1 MTAYHT
7 ANREYLLRFLKAN
20 SNTALTVQEML
31 YQIQHEHTDGKTPAT
46 SSIYRLI
53 KKFVNEGIVIKMID
67 THRREFVYQFAKEK
81 DSSHMYMRCKVCGKL
96 CPMNLHDS
104 ERLVQE
110 IQNTKSF
117 RIDHDI
123 VLNGI
128 CKSCQ

>member
-7 ANREYLLRFLKAN
+7 ANRECLLSFLKAN
-20 SNTALTVQEML
+20 SNTALTVQEMMN
-31 YQIQHEHTDGKTPAT
+31 QIQNEHIDGKIPAT

-53 KKFVNEGIVIKMID
+53 KKFVNEGIVIKMMD
-67 THRREFVYQFAKEK
+67 THRREFVYQFAKEQ
-81 DSSHMYMRCKVCGKL
+81 DSSHMYMRCKICGKL
-96 CPMNLHDS
+96 YPMNLYDS

-110 IQNTKSF
+110 IQNTESF

-123 VLNGI
+123 ILNGV

>member
-7 ANREYLLRFLKAN
+7 ANREYLLSFLKAN
-20 SNTALTVQEML
+20 SNTALTVQEMM
-31 YQIQHEHTDGKTPAT
+31 YQIQNQHIDGKIPAT

-53 KKFVNEGIVIKMID
+53 KKFVNEGIVIKMMD
-67 THRREFVYQFAKEK
+67 THRREFVYQFAKEQ
-81 DSSHMYMRCKVCGKL
+81 DSSHMYMRCKICGKL
-96 CPMNLHDS
+96 YPMNLYDS

-110 IQNTKSF
+110 IQNTESF

-123 VLNGI
+123 ILNGV